1 MNTTK
6 KKPRKCHLLL
16 PKIWCD
22 GGGVLNG
29 YICDIL
35 DAVGRTCGN
44 YCFQHAISGNNKTP
58 REREFGSRESKT
70 ATPTTTKKC
79 VRRKI

>member
-1 MNTTK
+1 VVVEFLMDISVTSWTQLVEPAATT
-6 KKPRKCHLLL
+6 
-16 PKIWCD
+16 
-22 GGGVLNG
+22 
-29 YICDIL
+29 
-35 DAVGRTCGN
+35 ASTA
-44 YCFQHAISGNNKTP
+44 HAISGNNKTP